1 MEFCIGKMSN
11 SKENEKGNTPEGSN
25 KSIDNL
31 IENITGLVDTYIEMA
46 QLEIKNALAYTITY
60 VILLSVLV
68 FFSLFVLFFLS
79 VGIAVVINKLSGI
92 AYLGYFI
99 VALFYFLLLI
109 LFLSQRKSIKAKID
123 IAISERTKNK

>member
-1 MEFCIGKMSN
+1 MSI
-11 SKENEKGNTPEGSN
+11 SKENEKGNTTESSN

-46 QLEIKNALAYTITY
+46 QLELKNALAYTITY

-79 VGIAVVINKLSGI
+79 VGIAVVINSLSGI

-109 LFLSQRKSIKAKID
+109 LFLSQRKNIKAKID
-123 IAISERTKNK
+123 IAISERTKNQ

>member
-1 MEFCIGKMSN
+1 MSN

-31 IENITGLVDTYIEMA
+31 IENITGLIDTYIEMG
-46 QLEIKNALAYTITY
+46 QLELKNALAYTITY
-60 VILLSVLV
+60 VILISVLV
-68 FFSLFVLFFLS
+68 FFLLFVFFFTS
-79 VGIAVVINKLSGI
+79 VGIAVWINNLSGI

-99 VALFYFLLLI
+99 MALFYFSLLI
-109 LFLSQRKSIKAKID
+109 LFFSQRKNIKAKID